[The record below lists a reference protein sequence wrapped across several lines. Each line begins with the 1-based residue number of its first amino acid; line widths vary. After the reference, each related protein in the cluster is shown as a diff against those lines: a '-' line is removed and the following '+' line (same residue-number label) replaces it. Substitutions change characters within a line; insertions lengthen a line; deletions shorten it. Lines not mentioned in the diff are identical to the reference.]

1 MVFCPDAKNWH
12 SKYRAFFELFE
23 YRASPEADYS
33 DFWARIPCSE
43 ALFLW
48 KVKISKM
55 SDSDSFTRF
64 VSELWKVRALIVT
77 THATFRHK
85 CRRNNNFRPQR
96 MNPNFVF
103 LSFRSGF
110 YRFNGVEIWDAIK
123 QFRRNCPFTPF
134 WWWKIIFYWTA
145 ESKIKFIT
153 NN

>member
-1 MVFCPDAKNWH
+1 MVFCPHAKNLH
-12 SKYRAFFELFE
+12 SKYGAFFKLFE

-33 DFWARIPCSE
+33 DSWTRIPCSE

-64 VSELWKVRALIVT
+64 VSEFWKVRALIVT

-96 MNPNFVF
+96 MNSFFAFSSF
-103 LSFRSGF
+103 LIAR
-110 YRFNGVEIWDAIK
+110 YRFYGLEIWDPIK
-123 QFRRNCPFTPF
+123 QFKRNCPFTPPRP
-134 WWWKIIFYWTA
+134 IFLA
-145 ESKIKFIT
+145 F
-153 NN
+153 